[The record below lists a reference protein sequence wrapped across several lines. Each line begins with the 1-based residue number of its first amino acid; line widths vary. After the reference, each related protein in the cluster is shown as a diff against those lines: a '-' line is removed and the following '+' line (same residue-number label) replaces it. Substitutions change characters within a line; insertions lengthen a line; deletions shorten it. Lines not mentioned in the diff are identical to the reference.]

1 MTRRPAPKGWCPSS
15 LRPMESGDGY
25 IVRIKPAFGRVTRMQ
40 LEKIAHLADRFGNG
54 IIELTNRAN
63 LQLRG
68 VSMADHPAL
77 IDALVQAELVDM
89 DPDLDAAPQILVAPN
104 CDADMRNLY
113 DNLRRAKLPNL
124 PAKFGMVLEQ
134 GGQMLMQ
141 ASGDI
146 RLCALGDQVVV
157 WADGCD
163 GGVCLPFSDAV
174 GHVEKLATWFAQ
186 HCDADHRRMSQ
197 VLKVAQFPAEW
208 CVDPLPE
215 ETKASSGAKYA
226 VPFGQM
232 TSAALLSFTEHA
244 GSDDIRLT
252 PWRQFCV
259 AGVQKTH
266 DIQGFVTDL
275 SAPVLRAQACTG
287 APRCPQAMGETHA
300 LAARLAPQTVSD
312 LHVSGCP
319 KGCAKRTK
327 TPVTV
332 VQGANGL
339 DLIINGC
346 TWDQPD
352 FSGLDEGQLVQKIRE
367 INATHL

>member
-1 MTRRPAPKGWCPSS
+1 MTRRPEPKGWCPSS

-77 IDALVQAELVDM
+77 IDALVQAGLVDM
-89 DPDLDAAPQILVAPN
+89 DPDMDAAPQILVAPN
-104 CDADMRNLY
+104 CDADIRNLY
-113 DNLRRAKLPNL
+113 DHLRRAKLPNL

-134 GGQMLMQ
+134 GGQMLTH

-146 RLCALGDQVVV
+146 RLCVLGDQVVV
-157 WADGCD
+157 WADGYH

-174 GHVEKLATWFAQ
+174 SHVKKLATWFAQ
-186 HCDADHRRMSQ
+186 YADADHRRMSQ

-208 CVDPLPE
+208 CVDPLPA
-215 ETKASSGAKYA
+215 ETRASNGAIYA

-232 TSAALLSFTEHA
+232 TCATLLSFAENA

-252 PWRQFCV
+252 PWRQFSV
-259 AGVQKTH
+259 LGALEAQE
-266 DIQGFVTDL
+266 IQGLITDL
-275 SAPVLRAQACTG
+275 TAPVLRAQACTG

-300 LAARLAPQTVSD
+300 LAARLSAESNQS

>member
-1 MTRRPAPKGWCPSS
+1 
-15 LRPMESGDGY
+15 MESGDGY
-25 IVRIKPAFGRVTRMQ
+25 IVRIKPIFGRVTRDQ
-40 LEKIAHLADRFGNG
+40 LEKIAHLADQFGNG

-68 VSMADHPAL
+68 VSIADHPAL
-77 IDALVQAELVDM
+77 IDALVQAGLVDM
-89 DPDLDAAPQILVAPN
+89 DPALDAAPQILVAPN
-104 CDADMRNLY
+104 CDADIRNLY
-113 DNLRRAKLPNL
+113 DNLRRAKLPKL
-124 PAKFGMVLEQ
+124 PAKFGVVLEQ
-134 GGQMLMQ
+134 GGQLLMQ

-157 WADGCD
+157 WADGCQ
-163 GGVCLPFSDAV
+163 GGVYLPFSDAV
-174 GHVEKLATWFAQ
+174 GHVKKLASWFAQ
-186 HCDADHRRMSQ
+186 HGDADHRRMSQ
-197 VLKVAQFPAEW
+197 VLKVVQFPAEW
-208 CVDPLPE
+208 CVDPLPA
-215 ETKASSGAKYA
+215 ETRASSGAIYA

-232 TSAALLSFTEHA
+232 SSAVLMSFAERV

-252 PWRQFCV
+252 PWRQFSV
-259 AGVQKTH
+259 AGAPQTQ
-266 DIQGFVTDL
+266 DIQGFITDL
-275 SAPVLRAQACTG
+275 TAPILRAQACTG
-287 APRCPQAMGETHA
+287 APRCPQAVGETHA
-300 LAARLAPQTVSD
+300 LAARLASQTDSD
-312 LHVSGCP
+312 VHVSGCP
-319 KGCAKRTK
+319 KGCAKRAK

>member
-1 MTRRPAPKGWCPSS
+1 MTRRPEPKGWCPSS

-25 IVRIKPAFGRVTRMQ
+25 IVRVKPAFGRVTRAQ
-40 LEKIAHLADRFGNG
+40 LKRVAQLADQFGNG

-77 IDALVQAELVDM
+77 IDALVQAGLVDL
-89 DPDLDAAPQILVAPN
+89 DPDSDAAPQILVAPN
-104 CDADMRNLY
+104 CNADIRELY
-113 DNLRRAKLPNL
+113 DHLRRAKLPDL

-134 GGQMLMQ
+134 GGQMLTQ

-146 RLCALGDQVVV
+146 RLCVLGDQVVV
-157 WADGCD
+157 WPDGCH
-163 GGVCLPFSDAV
+163 GGLCLPCADAV
-174 GHVEKLATWFAQ
+174 AHVEKLAKWFTQ
-186 HCDADHRRMSQ
+186 HAYADHRRMSQ
-197 VLKVAQFPAEW
+197 VIEVAQVPAEW
-208 CVDPLPE
+208 CADPLPP
-215 ETKASSGAKYA
+215 ETNAPIGATYG

-232 TSAALLSFTEHA
+232 TSAALMSFVDGA

-252 PWRQFCV
+252 PWRQFIF
-259 AGVQKTH
+259 AGAEQTQNL
-266 DIQGFVTDL
+266 QGFVTDL
-275 SAPVLRAQACTG
+275 TAPILRVQACTG
-287 APRCPQAMGETHA
+287 APRCPQAKGETHA
-300 LAARLAPQTVSD
+300 LAARLAAETEQG

-319 KGCAKRTK
+319 KGCAKRAK

-346 TWDQPD
+346 TWYQPD
-352 FSGLDEGQLVQKIRE
+352 FSGLDECQLVQKIRE